1 MTTPFPRT
9 HTFSG
14 FNAPIRMEG
23 ELFDL
28 EVVEGEVPPALDGTW
43 YRCGADF
50 YFPPL
55 HGDDVFVNGDGVV
68 SAFEFSGGHV
78 DFRTRFVRTEKFLL
92 ERAARRALFGAYRNP
107 FSDDPSV
114 AGKNRGTA
122 NTNVVWH
129 GGKLL
134 ALKESARPVQ
144 IDPITLDTIGEWDF
158 GGRLTSVTMTAHP
171 KLDPITGEML
181 FYGSAAKGETTPD
194 IAFYVA
200 DRDGRITKEVWL
212 DPPYA
217 SMMHDFGVTRDHVV
231 FLVMPTTSSLERMRA
246 GGPIYVWDDE
256 LETHIGVMA
265 RDGDGSDLRWFT
277 GPPRFVFHILNCF
290 SAGNTV
296 HIDSAVSQ
304 IQSFPFFPDKAGK
317 PFDPEK
323 AKATITRWSCD
334 LASNSDTFEEH
345 QLNPLG
351 CELIRID
358 DRVALGE
365 YSYGFI
371 PFHDAGAR
379 KAGDANAGF
388 NSLGR
393 LNVRT
398 GEMEASFFAGPN
410 ASIQEPQFV
419 ARHAQAAEG
428 DGYLLVIINRLDENR
443 CDLVVLDAVTLS
455 DGPLARIKLPIRT
468 RAIHGNWVP
477 RSSPTGA

>member
-1 MTTPFPRT
+1 MTAPFPQT
-9 HTFSG
+9 PTFSG

-23 ELFDL
+23 EIFDL
-28 EVVEGEVPPALDGTW
+28 EVVEGVIPDALEGIW

-78 DFRTRFVRTEKFLL
+78 DFRTRFVRTEKFVL

-134 ALKESARPVQ
+134 ALKESSRPVE
-144 IDPITLDTIGEWDF
+144 IDPATLETIGEWDYD
-158 GGRLTSVTMTAHP
+158 GRLTSLTMTAHP
-171 KLDPITGEML
+171 KLDPVTGEML
-181 FYGSAAKGETTPD
+181 FYGSAAKGEATPD

-200 DRDGRITKEVWL
+200 DAAGRITKEIWI

-231 FLVMPTTSSLERMRA
+231 FLVMPTTSSLERIRA

-265 RDGDGSDLRWFT
+265 RNGDGSDLRWFT
-277 GPPRFVFHILNCF
+277 GPARFVFHILNCF
-290 SAGNTV
+290 TEGDTV
-296 HIDSAVSQ
+296 HIDSAVSE

-317 PFDPEK
+317 PFDPGK

-334 LASNSDTFEEH
+334 LTSNSSGFEERRI
-345 QLNPLG
+345 NPLG

-358 DRVALGE
+358 DRAALCA
-365 YSYGFI
+365 YTYGFI
-371 PFHDAGAR
+371 PFHDCGAR
-379 KAGDANAGF
+379 QAGNANLGF

-398 GEMEASFFAGPN
+398 GEMEESFFAGPN
-410 ASIQEPQFV
+410 TSIQEPQFV
-419 ARHAQAAEG
+419 PRHPQAAEG
-428 DGYLLVIINRLDENR
+428 DGYLLVIVNRLAENR
-443 CDLVVLDAVTLS
+443 CDLVVLDSLALS
-455 DGPLARIKLPIRT
+455 AEPLARVKLPMRT
-468 RAIHGNWVP
+468 RAIHGNWVT
-477 RSSPTGA
+477 RLALSG